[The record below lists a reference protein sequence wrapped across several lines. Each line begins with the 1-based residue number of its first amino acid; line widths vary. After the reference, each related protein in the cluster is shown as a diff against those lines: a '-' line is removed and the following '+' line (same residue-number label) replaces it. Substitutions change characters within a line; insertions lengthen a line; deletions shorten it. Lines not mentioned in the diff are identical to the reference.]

1 MFEPIISGA
10 FLLGAFIA
18 ASLGFLFGMFKKW
31 QLTFLK
37 VASTALSVLLA
48 IIITKLLVADGTAY
62 GLSEL
67 TNYIPPEFAGDVE
80 AIFATPAVSD
90 AVAAIVSM
98 TLAPILFTPVF
109 LILKLLLSF
118 AKAPLARLWVNK
130 AENNKTWNNNKWNYD
145 KWAKKK
151 LLTNKK
157 FKMSSALLGAL
168 SGFMFFYAISITN
181 VFGVAMLG
189 KYSKPIVASLTN
201 NDPTMIEICDA
212 AADNKAVT
220 IMELTGGSIVYDHL
234 ISYSIDGHYA
244 SLEDEIDFIYI
255 TTETIINITGNVE
268 NYDGS
273 LVKKNIDDW
282 TVAYNK
288 TNIMP
293 SIISGTLSAADAKW
307 DNGEPFFGITRP
319 SLPAPFTPISDTFFE
334 IMSGGDVDAMKADLT
349 SVFKIIGVLC
359 EDAPISSVVA
369 DPMSFIGNKELSVK
383 LFEAF
388 YSSGRL
394 YKIVP
399 AITECG
405 IDLMSS
411 TLQLHTDRNA
421 TYSDIIEKLIAE
433 TQGIIPAADENGAL
447 NIDYDALSEQLA
459 PKVASVLKKAGID
472 AKSDSCVPLSRALI
486 ESAVA
491 GQLNAETVTALLS
504 TTEITVLEADETTE
518 SNIMLSF
525 ETFVEKTQLIYMDS
539 VVVNYDKPADVEKE
553 AALLAES
560 FSIVGS
566 VAGSLTGEEITTET
580 LITDFGKLLDGFTLT
595 HTIGPESSKNLLICI
610 LQSERVTDSLKL
622 DILQVTHVANHI
634 AGESENESYSA
645 LLENVFTAISIIDGA
660 SKNEDITGKVEEL
673 IMNMTP
679 ATSTTIQQFVKPE
692 NMVNFGV
699 PEESAE
705 PTSELVS
712 NIFGNLSD
720 AKESGNLTEE
730 EYKAEAEAVSDI
742 INVAMSAASGNS
754 DSLFEDEQSV
764 TDFVNRVSDSK
775 VMSQTIIDSVYD
787 EEGNKNVD
795 PLNLGVQLS
804 DDNKAELVEAMNQ
817 NLAGT
822 DESEKEEKQKT
833 LLAAAALVNVEVQI
847 NENGEFVLPT
857 NFPFN

>member
-10 FLLGAFIA
+10 FLIGALIA
-18 ASLGFLFGMFKKW
+18 ACLGFLFGMFKKW

-37 VASTALSVLLA
+37 IASTALSVFLA

-80 AIFATPAVSD
+80 AIVATPAVSD

-130 AENNKTWNNNKWNYD
+130 AEHNKTWNNNKWNYD

-181 VFGVAMLG
+181 VFGLSMMG
-189 KYSKPIVASLTN
+189 KYAKPIVANLSG
-201 NDPTMIEICDA
+201 NDPTLIEICDA

-244 SLEDEIDFIYI
+244 SLEDEVDFIYK
-255 TTETIINITGNVE
+255 TTETIINIVNTD

-293 SIISGTLSAADAKW
+293 SIISGTLSTADAKW
-307 DNGEPFFGITRP
+307 DKGEAFFGITRP

-334 IMSGGDVDAMKADLT
+334 IMSGGDVDAMKADLI

-411 TLQLHTDRNA
+411 TLQLHTDKNA

-433 TQGIIPAADENGAL
+433 TQGIIPAADESGAL

-459 PKVASVLKKAGID
+459 PKVASALKKAGID
-472 AKSDSCVPLSRALI
+472 AKSDSCVQLSRTLI
-486 ESAVA
+486 ECAVA
-491 GQLNAETVTALLS
+491 GQLNSDTVTNLLS
-504 TTEITVLEADETTE
+504 TTQITVLEADETTE

-525 ETFVEKTQLIYMDS
+525 DTFVEKTQLVYMDS
-539 VVVNYDKPADVEKE
+539 VVVNYDKPADVKKE
-553 AALLAES
+553 ATLLAES
-560 FSIVGS
+560 FSIVGT

-610 LQSERVTDSLKL
+610 LQSERVTDTLKL

-660 SKNEDITGKVEEL
+660 SKNENITDKVQDL

-679 ATSTTIQQFVKPE
+679 ATSSTIQQFVKPE
-692 NMVNFGV
+692 NMVNFGI

-705 PTSELVS
+705 PTSKLVS

-754 DSLFEDEQSV
+754 NSLFEDEQSV
-764 TDFVNRVSDSK
+764 TDFVDRVSDSK

-817 NLAGT
+817 NLAEV
-822 DESEKEEKQKT
+822 DESEKEEKQK
-833 LLAAAALVNVEVQI
+833 LLIAAAALVNVEVQI